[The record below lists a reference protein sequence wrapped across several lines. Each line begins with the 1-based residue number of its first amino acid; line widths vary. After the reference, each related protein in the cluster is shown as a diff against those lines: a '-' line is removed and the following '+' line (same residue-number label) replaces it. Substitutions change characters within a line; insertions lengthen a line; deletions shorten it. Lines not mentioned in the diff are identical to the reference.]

1 MITEQGTSTKAQTAM
16 RLCFI
21 VEERYRADGMPL
33 AVVDQLRAWGHD
45 VTVLEP
51 QSSATC
57 LSEFGGGAYDA
68 VVLKTVSDGPGLS
81 ILEAAA
87 ALGVTTIND
96 PGAIRMVRDK
106 AVAAAVAQAHGL
118 PFPRTWFLTDL
129 RLLDQIPASDYP
141 LVVKPSNGSACRSI
155 HLLHSPAD
163 LPALRD
169 AADSEDRFFL
179 AQQYMANPG
188 HDVKLYNTG
197 REIYATVRRSP
208 LHPDEPV
215 SERLVPLTPELR
227 RIAAQVGR
235 VFGLD
240 IYGVDVVETP
250 DGWMILDINDF
261 PSFGLVPGAV
271 RSIAQA
277 VLELA
282 ARAAGLPVP
291 AEPRDTVAA
300 ALHAVEPA
308 TTPERGEE
316 MEMEM
321 EICLLTD
328 RPDHPVLAAAMEQ
341 LRRRHRVRVVDP
353 QRLDA
358 AAVERELRAPADL
371 YLLKSH
377 TPAAL
382 AIAHRLEGRGVPVL
396 NGALSTA
403 RCLDR
408 VALARLL
415 EGSGLPTPRTWN
427 PGRLRSL
434 ATQHDLVF
442 PLIVKSRH
450 SRRGDLVTRVDD
462 AAGLATLLP
471 QWGDEPV
478 VAQEFLP
485 GDGWDVKLWVTGET
499 IFGAHRRTP
508 LEPGASRETVAIPD
522 LPAEWVR
529 ILERIGS
536 VFDLSLFGVDLLLT
550 ERGPMVIDVN
560 AFPGFRGVPGAA
572 EALAALVESSAGRR
586 LQVA

>member
-1 MITEQGTSTKAQTAM
+1 M

-21 VEERYRADGMPL
+21 VEERYRADGMPM
-33 AVVDQLRAWGHD
+33 AVVEQLMAWGHD
-45 VTVLEP
+45 VDVLEP

-57 LSEFGGGAYDA
+57 LSEFTRGDGGGYDA

-81 ILEAAA
+81 LLEAAA
-87 ALGVTTIND
+87 ALGVAAIND

-118 PFPRTWFLTDL
+118 PFPRTWFITDL
-129 RLLDQIPASDYP
+129 RLLEQIPAEDYP
-141 LVVKPSNGSACRSI
+141 LVVKPSNGSACRSV

-163 LPALRD
+163 LQALRA
-169 AADSEDRFFL
+169 AADSEDRFYL

-227 RIAAQVGR
+227 RIAEQVGR

-250 DGWMILDINDF
+250 DGWMVLDVNDF

-271 RSIAQA
+271 RSIARA
-277 VLELA
+277 ILEIA

-291 AEPRDTVAA
+291 EEPRDTVAR
-300 ALHAVEPA
+300 ALHVVEPSPA
-308 TTPERGEE
+308 PQRSED
-316 MEMEM
+316 M

-328 RPDHPVLAAAMEQ
+328 RPDHPVLAAAMQ
-341 LRRRHRVRVVDP
+341 WLRLRHRVRIVDP

-358 AAVERELRAPADL
+358 ASLERELRAPADL

-382 AIAHRLEGRGVPVL
+382 AVAHRLEERGVPVL
-396 NGALSTA
+396 NGALATA

-408 VALARLL
+408 VALSRLL

-434 ATQHDLVF
+434 ADRHDLAF

-450 SRRGDLVTRVDD
+450 SRRGDLVVKVDD
-462 AAGLATLLP
+462 AAELAALLP

-485 GDGWDVKLWVTGET
+485 GDGWDIKLWVTGRKV
-499 IFGAHRRTP
+499 FGARRRTP
-508 LEPGASRETVAIPD
+508 LEPGASRETLPIPE

-550 ERGPMVIDVN
+550 EQGPMIIDVN

-572 EALAALVESSAGRR
+572 EALVELVERAAVR
-586 LQVA
+586 VPAA

>member
-1 MITEQGTSTKAQTAM
+1 MSTATRGATAM

-21 VEERYRADGMPL
+21 VEERYRADGMPM
-33 AVVDQLRAWGHD
+33 AVVDQLTAWGHE
-45 VTVLEP
+45 VEVLEP

-57 LSEFGGGAYDA
+57 LSKFAGGDGAAYDA

-81 ILEAAA
+81 LLEAAS
-87 ALGVTTIND
+87 ALGVAAINE
-96 PGAIRMVRDK
+96 PQAIRMVRDK

-118 PFPRTWFLTDL
+118 PFPRTWFISDL
-129 RLLDQIPASDYP
+129 RLLEQIPVEDYP
-141 LVVKPSNGSACRSI
+141 LVVKPSNGSACRSV

-163 LPALRD
+163 VRALED
-169 AADSEDRFFL
+169 AADAEDRFYL

-227 RIAAQVGR
+227 RIAEQVGR

-240 IYGVDVVETP
+240 IYGVDVVET
-250 DGWMILDINDF
+250 DEGWTILDINDF

-271 RSIAQA
+271 RSIARA
-277 VLELA
+277 ILEIA
-282 ARAAGLPVP
+282 SRAAGLPAPVV
-291 AEPRDTVAA
+291 PRDTVAG
-300 ALHAVEPA
+300 ALRVIEPGPA
-308 TTPERGEE
+308 PERTQDV
-316 MEMEM
+316 

-328 RPDHPVLAAAMEQ
+328 RPDHPVLASAMDA
-341 LRRRHRVRVVDP
+341 LRLRHRVRVVDP

-358 AAVERELRAPADL
+358 ASVDRELRDPADL

-382 AIAHRLEGRGVPVL
+382 AIAHRLEERGVPVL
-396 NGALSTA
+396 NGALATA
-403 RCLDR
+403 RCVDR
-408 VALARLL
+408 VALSRLL

-427 PGRLRSL
+427 PGLLRHL
-434 ATQHDLVF
+434 AAQPGLEF

-450 SRRGDLVTRVDD
+450 SRRGDLVTRVDG
-462 AAGLATLLP
+462 AAQLAALLP
-471 QWGDEPV
+471 EWGDEPV

-485 GDGWDVKLWVTGET
+485 GDGWDVKLWVTGDQ
-499 IFGAHRRTP
+499 IFGARRRTP
-508 LEPGASRETVAIPD
+508 LEPGASRETHPIAE

-536 VFDLSLFGVDLLLT
+536 VFDLALFGVDLLIT
-550 ERGPMVIDVN
+550 ERGPMIIDVN

-572 EALAALVESSAGRR
+572 AALVGLVERAAGPS

>member
-1 MITEQGTSTKAQTAM
+1 
-16 RLCFI
+16 
-21 VEERYRADGMPL
+21 
-33 AVVDQLRAWGHD
+33 
-45 VTVLEP
+45 
-51 QSSATC
+51 
-57 LSEFGGGAYDA
+57 
-68 VVLKTVSDGPGLS
+68 
-81 ILEAAA
+81 
-87 ALGVTTIND
+87 
-96 PGAIRMVRDK
+96 
-106 AVAAAVAQAHGL
+106 
-118 PFPRTWFLTDL
+118 
-129 RLLDQIPASDYP
+129 
-141 LVVKPSNGSACRSI
+141 
-155 HLLHSPAD
+155 
-163 LPALRD
+163 
-169 AADSEDRFFL
+169 
-179 AQQYMANPG
+179 MANPG

-227 RIAAQVGR
+227 RIAEQVGR

-250 DGWMILDINDF
+250 EGWMVLDVNDV

-271 RSIAQA
+271 RSIARA
-277 VLELA
+277 VLEIA
-282 ARAAGLPVP
+282 ARAAGLPTP
-291 AEPRDTVAA
+291 QEPRDTVAR
-300 ALHAVEPA
+300 ALHVVEPSPV
-308 TTPERGEE
+308 PERSED
-316 MEMEM
+316 M

-328 RPDHPVLAAAMEQ
+328 RPDHPVLAAAMQ
-341 LRRRHRVRVVDP
+341 WLRLRHRVRVVDP

-358 AAVERELRAPADL
+358 ASLDRELRAPADL

-382 AIAHRLEGRGVPVL
+382 AVAHRLEERGVPVV
-396 NGALSTA
+396 NGALATA

-408 VALARLL
+408 VALSRLL

-434 ATQHDLVF
+434 AARHDLAF

-450 SRRGDLVTRVDD
+450 SRRGDLVVRVDD
-462 AAGLATLLP
+462 AAELAALLP
-471 QWGDEPV
+471 QWADEPV

-485 GDGWDVKLWVTGET
+485 GDGWDIKLWVTGQKV
-499 IFGAHRRTP
+499 FGARRRTP
-508 LEPGASRETVAIPD
+508 LEPGASRETLPIPE

-572 EALAALVESSAGRR
+572 EALVELVERAAVR
-586 LQVA
+586 VPAA